1 MKFPEG
7 ITGPLTMVALSS
19 KLQAELMWLLKQLR
33 LTFLLNS
40 TAIVNELWW
49 RWRFR
54 EEPEWVLLYRSATDS
69 VQLFGNDQML
79 IFYIAVIQYLNPQIT
94 LISNCQYN
102 SDMFTST
109 DWLFGTMRLEA
120 LSHDKSLLPPSAVT
134 KRHLRSLSPLAAF
147 FLTILSMNW
156 VILYALWFCGNS
168 LL

>member
-1 MKFPEG
+1 
-7 ITGPLTMVALSS
+7 MVALSS

-33 LTFLLNS
+33 LTFLLNG

-54 EEPEWVLLYRSATDS
+54 EEPEWVLLYRSATDW

-102 SDMFTST
+102 SYMFTST

-134 KRHLRSLSPLAAF
+134 KRDLRSLSPLAAL
-147 FLTILSMNW
+147 FLMILSMNW